1 MPGTIAGKVS
11 AGGISFEYRESKTS
25 DAGGGPRGIEIK
37 AAGSPKGY
45 VKFYPITPNPHGNAA
60 YNNNQAGFYSAVATE
75 IAKGITAEK
84 NDAKF
89 TPLKSGERVP
99 TIQGPAWSKLAKKA
113 QDDAITKYNKEQG
126 DKIAK
131 QNEKTY
137 YESIHA
143 DLVAKGGKS
152 VTWSGVTYKLPA
164 AT

>member
-11 AGGISFEYRESKTS
+11 AGGISFEYREAKTS

-84 NDAKF
+84 DEKKF
-89 TPLKSGERVP
+89 TALKPGERVP
-99 TIQGPAWSKLAKKA
+99 SIKGPDWTKLAKKA
-113 QDDAITKYNKEQG
+113 QDGAIAKYNKEQG
-126 DKIAK
+126 EAIAK
-131 QNEKTY
+131 QNEKAY
-137 YESIHA
+137 HDSIHT
-143 DLVAKGGKS
+143 DLKAKGGKS
-152 VTWSGVTYKLPA
+152 VTWSGVSYKLPT